1 MPSHSTADG
10 WAHQPAG
17 SRHSH
22 GREGHFLPIPTPWQG
37 GNPRHKAAMTRGTM
51 KRQTDAAR
59 LSRSF
64 SPGDATPP
72 RGRGYPRI
80 KSRAA
85 GPLVLTVNAP
95 RKVFF
100 KKVPMIDDFIP
111 DGNLCAAY
119 GCFEV
124 RAVKGL
130 CRKHYQRLREFGT
143 INRIEVQGQCQRC
156 HAWFKPKSK
165 AASFCSKRCARVASW
180 PSRPAAPE
188 TIHHLH
194 RVP

>member
-72 RGRGYPRI
+72 W
-80 KSRAA
+80 
-85 GPLVLTVNAP
+85 
-95 RKVFF
+95 
-100 KKVPMIDDFIP
+100 
-111 DGNLCAAY
+111 
-119 GCFEV
+119 E
-124 RAVKGL
+124 
-130 CRKHYQRLREFGT
+130 
-143 INRIEVQGQCQRC
+143 
-156 HAWFKPKSK
+156 
-165 AASFCSKRCARVASW
+165 
-180 PSRPAAPE
+180 
-188 TIHHLH
+188 
-194 RVP
+194 RVPPDKKQGRWASSADCECPQKSFF